1 MYVCIFICVYVYI
14 HVYMCVY
21 IFEYM
26 HIVCLLNLIL
36 SNFSLSH
43 HSYDSELPWNSFL
56 IKSFVYLQKRLL
68 HLNS

>member
-1 MYVCIFICVYVYI
+1 
-14 HVYMCVY
+14 MCVY